1 MDTLQA
7 IFLALVQGL
16 TEFLPVS
23 SSAHLILTS
32 KILGWQDQGLAF
44 DVAVHVGTLTAVLI
58 YFRKEVVEMISA
70 WFGSTFKGKH
80 TANSRLAWAV
90 ILGTI
95 PVGLFGLFLEAFD
108 IVDNYLRAIPVI
120 ATTTIVF
127 GLLLALADKKYKKV
141 QAEKLKDEYQLSWK
155 DVAMIGG
162 AQALALI
169 PGTSRSG
176 VTMTAAALLGFT
188 RTAAARYSFLLSIP
202 AILLPG
208 GLKGYQLVS
217 DGAHFDWSFLILG
230 VIVSAISAL
239 ACIHLFLKW
248 LEKIGFMPF
257 VWYRLALGIGLFI
270 LFFLS

>member
-1 MDTLQA
+1 MDWLQA
-7 IFLALVQGL
+7 VFLALIQGL
-16 TEFLPVS
+16 TEFLPIS

-44 DVAVHVGTLTAVLI
+44 DVAVHVGTLMAVML
-58 YFRKEVVEMISA
+58 YFRKEIAEMVIA
-70 WFGSTFKGKH
+70 WFGSITGKGS
-80 TANSRLAWAV
+80 TPNSRLAWAV
-90 ILGTI
+90 IWGTV

-108 IVDNYLRAIPVI
+108 IVDNYLRTIPVI
-120 ATTTIVF
+120 AATTIIF
-127 GLLLALADKKYKKV
+127 GLLLGYAETRYSGKKRQDFKS
-141 QAEKLKDEYQLSWK
+141 EYDLRLR
-155 DVAMIGG
+155 DVVTIGI

-176 VTMTAAALLGFT
+176 ITMTAAAMLGFS

-208 GLKGYQLVS
+208 GLKGYQLVEE
-217 DGAHFDWSFLILG
+217 GAKFDWSFLILG
-230 VIVSAISAL
+230 IVVSAISAF

-257 VWYRLALGIGLFI
+257 VWYRLALGIGLLV
-270 LFFLS
+270 LFYS

>member
-1 MDTLQA
+1 MDWLQA

-44 DVAVHVGTLTAVLI
+44 DVAVHVGTLTAVLV
-58 YFRKEVVEMISA
+58 YFRKEVAAMISA
-70 WFGSTFKGKH
+70 WFGSTFKGNH
-80 TANSRLAWAV
+80 TSNSRLAWAV

-95 PVGLFGLFLEAFD
+95 PVGLFGLVLEAFD

-127 GLLLALADKKYKKV
+127 GLLLAVADKRYKSAKT
-141 QAEKLKDEYQLSWK
+141 EELKDEYQLSWK
-155 DVAMIGG
+155 DVFVIGG

-202 AILLPG
+202 AIVLPG
-208 GLKGYQLVS
+208 GLKGYQLVN
-217 DGAHFDWSFLILG
+217 DGAEFDWSFLILG
-230 VIVSAISAL
+230 IVVSAVSAF

-248 LEKIGFMPF
+248 LERIGFMPF
-257 VWYRLALGIGLFI
+257 VWYRLALGIGLFAV
-270 LFFLS
+270 FFLS